1 MEIQKKKFKMKKLI
15 LVPSPLTQYL
25 NFMRIGLQEIIE
37 IPMEFLRQMEFY
49 LIMNHREEVKHL

>member
-1 MEIQKKKFKMKKLI
+1 MKKLI

-37 IPMEFLRQMEFY
+37 IPMEFLRKMEFY
-49 LIMNHREEVKHL
+49 LIMNHHEGVKLL